1 MFENPFRALKRM
13 STKAA
18 IFAAFSLL
26 FALFAVIEGLG
37 NRLIQA
43 LQFEVFSLLFLQL
56 YQFEITKSTVR
67 KVRGK

>member
-1 MFENPFRALKRM
+1 M